1 MKDKGNL
8 FLGVLWLALAPIM
21 YFIDNYVLAITWLC
35 AGIFEFI
42 VWKKKK
48 DKS

>member
-35 AGIFEFI
+35 AGIFELI